1 MSKFRHCRRSFL
13 DRFLDIEGVLH
24 SIRIQAGSW
33 ESHKSEFIRSKAYYL
48 DILHMCLLSN

>member
-48 DILHMCLLSN
+48 GILHMCLMSN